1 MEKVLDIIFRRDRP
15 VPDIPVCPNHHVDM
29 RLRGRF
35 GTPARFSK
43 QSQEDYT
50 LLYFCPVP
58 ECNETAERKVART
71 QIPVPG
77 ESPDRPAYSRG
88 GDDFSL

>member
-1 MEKVLDIIFRRDRP
+1 MERVLDIVFRRNRP
-15 VPDIPVCPNHHVDM
+15 IPVIPVCPDHKVEM

-35 GTPARFSK
+35 GRPARFTN

-50 LLYFCPVP
+50 LIFFCPIP

-77 ESPDRPAYSRG
+77 ESPARPEFARG

>member
-1 MEKVLDIIFRRDRP
+1 MEKVLDVIFRRDRT
-15 VPDIPVCPNHHVDM
+15 VPAIPVCPSHKVEM
-29 RLRGRF
+29 RLRGRL
-35 GTPARFSK
+35 GTPTRFSK

-50 LLYFCPVP
+50 SIYFCPVP

-77 ESPDRPAYSRG
+77 ESPARPAFGRG